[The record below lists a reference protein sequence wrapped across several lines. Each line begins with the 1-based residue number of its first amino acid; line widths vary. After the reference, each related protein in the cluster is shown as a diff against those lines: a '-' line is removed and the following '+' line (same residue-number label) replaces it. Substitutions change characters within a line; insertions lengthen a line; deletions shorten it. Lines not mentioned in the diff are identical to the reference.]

1 MSKVRAMNRCR
12 ANSRVEGAGPG
23 VGDEVIE
30 TIKNMKGSSML
41 CFRVPAYVK
50 LLYDNMSPESKK
62 LLKEVIISV
71 VASGKLNVHVEQ
83 RVVNVNVNVN
93 QNVVNQRRP
102 RDPGLLKLK
111 LKLLEEENEE
121 LKELVERLAKRNGAN
136 VEEALKRID
145 AALTTYRDAAYVK
158 RDDFVKLLTGI
169 RSLLRGEAR

>member
-1 MSKVRAMNRCR
+1 MNRCR

-121 LKELVERLAKRNGAN
+121 LKELVERLERLAKRNGGAN

-169 RSLLRGEAR
+169 RSLLRGEEK